1 MDTSSD
7 HCLVTRGTLS
17 DGKREGTWA
26 GGTFLQDDGMGV
38 EDTATEE
45 HWAMNEGRRAL
56 VLALAKTTVR

>member
-45 HWAMNEGRRAL
+45 H
-56 VLALAKTTVR
+56 